1 MHHAAWR
8 AQRTIF
14 EDFWLV
20 LAPEKQKDGLVSG
33 VDGAISAHFEQKF
46 TRILMSSVVTLN
58 HRSQESVTLP
68 TPAVAEHISFFGWP
82 ALRLVT

>member
-14 EDFWLV
+14 EDWLV
-20 LAPEKQKDGLVSG
+20 LAPEKQKDVLVSG

-58 HRSQESVTLP
+58 HRSQESVT
-68 TPAVAEHISFFGWP
+68 
-82 ALRLVT
+82 